1 MEPFL
6 IGLFIGAVFSGCA
19 MYIFINR
26 VRGDDDEEL
35 EDWSEEFYQNRL
47 EEPRAVTRIK
57 SNQLDWEIK

>member
-6 IGLFIGAVFSGCA
+6 IGLFIGAAFTACA
-19 MYIFINR
+19 MYVFINR
-26 VRGDDDEEL
+26 MSESDDDEL
-35 EDWSEEFYQNRL
+35 EDWSEEFYQQRL

>member
-6 IGLFIGAVFSGCA
+6 IGLFIGGAFTACA

-26 VRGDDDEEL
+26 VTDDDDEID
-35 EDWSEEFYQNRL
+35 DWSEDFYQQRL